1 MSRALAALRKRGL
14 LAGLTHEHASSV
26 LDAAVKKHQDGS
38 SQKAVGVYCGF
49 DPTASSLH
57 VGNLVTVMAL
67 RHFQLAGIKPI
78 LLVGGATGMIGDPS
92 MRSDER
98 VMLTAEEVDANS
110 RNLVNSLK
118 NVLDFDCPK
127 VGAEVANNM
136 SWHGKISVV
145 DWMRECGAYARVN
158 AMLARDSVKRRL
170 DADAG
175 LSFLEFSYQL
185 FQAYDFLHLHRHHNV
200 VVQVGGSD
208 QWGNIVAGCDLVRK
222 ADGGEVYGVTV
233 PLLTTANGEKF
244 GKSAGNAVWLDSSKT
259 SVYDFYQ
266 YFIRT
271 DDADVATLLKTFT
284 LLDVDEIDAIVADH
298 AARPEDRRAQQ
309 ILAEHA
315 TKMIHGS
322 DALKAAQVAANV
334 LFGGS
339 LDGVTASDILAID
352 APRSGLR
359 WSELQGKRAVDVLA
373 TIGAIP
379 SKAEGR
385 RLIKAGGVYVNNVR
399 VDSDAAVIDASQ
411 IVQGRAVLVRV
422 GKRNYHVIHVTDA

>member
-1 MSRALAALRKRGL
+1 VDMSRALAALRKRGL

-222 ADGGEVYGVTV
+222 AVGGEVYGVTV

-309 ILAEHA
+309 ILAGQACRGCSRDHRGHPVQRYTRNRAWVHCVEH
-315 TKMIHGS
+315 
-322 DALKAAQVAANV
+322 LKWMVV
-334 LFGGS
+334 
-339 LDGVTASDILAID
+339 
-352 APRSGLR
+352 
-359 WSELQGKRAVDVLA
+359 
-373 TIGAIP
+373 
-379 SKAEGR
+379 AEGR